1 VPTLP
6 TPIQHSL
13 GIFSREIKQ
22 EQIKGIQIGKAIIK
36 VSLSADDMTLYVR
49 DPKNSTQK
57 LLDTINS
64 FSKYSRIQ
72 NQRTKLVA
80 FLCTSNEQIQKEN
93 R

>member
-72 NQRTKLVA
+72 NQLTKLVA
-80 FLCTSNEQIQKEN
+80 FLYTSNKQI
-93 R
+93 